1 MVKAKFF
8 AKGKT
13 YLQHSP
19 NSQEHA
25 KENQTCEVEMTPVF
39 GQGNEE
45 WSRHTPSGDIKMLI
59 TNPAAHAHFEIGEEY
74 VVTFVKA

>member
-1 MVKAKFF
+1 
-8 AKGKT
+8 
-13 YLQHSP
+13 
-19 NSQEHA
+19 
-25 KENQTCEVEMTPVF
+25 VF